1 MGESS
6 PLYFN
11 EIKCSADDL
20 LKVRQFNEVISEFVF
35 SLENSGKPVHLDLD
49 DECVDALS
57 LELQFGWFPVFSA
70 DVQSVLAVQYKH

>member
-11 EIKCSADDL
+11 EIKCSADAL

-49 DECVDALS
+49 DE
-57 LELQFGWFPVFSA
+57 
-70 DVQSVLAVQYKH
+70 